1 VLNANGMQLTDVDK
15 IVRYCV
21 GRETLAGMRTARARR
36 LGSHAPTSTLVVVA
50 GLANPEYLIEIEAEA
65 VK

>member
-1 VLNANGMQLTDVDK
+1 V
-15 IVRYCV
+15 
-21 GRETLAGMRTARARR
+21 RARR
-36 LGSHAPTSTLVVVA
+36 LGAHAPTSTLVIVA